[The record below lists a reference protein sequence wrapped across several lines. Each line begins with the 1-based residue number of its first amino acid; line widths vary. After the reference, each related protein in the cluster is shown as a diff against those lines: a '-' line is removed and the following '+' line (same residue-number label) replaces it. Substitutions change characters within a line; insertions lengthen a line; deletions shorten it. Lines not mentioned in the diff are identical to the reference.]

1 MDGPILIQPKV
12 DTLAPIER
20 ARSTGSAGFS
30 DALASAIN
38 NVDQM
43 QVDADQQSAQVAQG
57 GGNLH
62 ETALALEKADVAM
75 RVAMKARNKLV
86 EAYHEV
92 MRMSI

>member
-20 ARSTGSAGFS
+20 ARSTDSAGFS

-43 QVDADQQSAQVAQG
+43 QLDADQQSAQVAQG

-62 ETALALEKADVAM
+62 ETALALEKADVGM